1 MELMEFLNA
10 RSKGIY
16 ASRRERFEKMI
27 RSRNI
32 SIRKECKRSAYE
44 NSCIQGNAQAA
55 RRRRQERAEHGR
67 IITPLHTPAAV

>member
-32 SIRKECKRSAYE
+32 SIRKECKRSSYE
-44 NSCIQGNAQAA
+44 NGCIQGNAQAA
-55 RRRRQERAEHGR
+55 RRRKERAEHGH